1 MSANLYVISLCLIII
16 VSFMFTK
23 LAQRTNIPSVLM
35 LIILGFGL
43 KEFLEIKGI
52 SYDFSN
58 TLEVLG
64 IIGLIMIVLEAA
76 LDLELRREK
85 WTVIRNSFLVAFF
98 SLIVSVP
105 LVALIIQTFFQHI
118 GWIPSLIYAVPFS
131 IMSSAIVIPSVI
143 NLSKY
148 KKEFMI
154 YESTFSDILGIMF
167 FYFLIENVDNGNFG
181 EVLFSLSVNLI
192 ITVLVSLVF
201 SYLLILIMEKVR
213 SNTRFFLF
221 LSILVL
227 IYSVSKIFHLS
238 SLMIIL
244 VFGLMLRNHRNLPLG
259 KRLKKY
265 FKGEEIDRL
274 FGSFKMITEETS
286 FVVRTFFFIIF
297 GITISLE
304 TLVRPKVWLL
314 SLSFMIVLFLVRYL
328 LFLCIEKKNIFP
340 QVFLAPRGLISIL
353 LFFGIPDNFKVPE
366 FEEGALLLIILFTC
380 LMMAVSLIIV
390 RNKKDISDSENIL

>member
-1 MSANLYVISLCLIII
+1 
-16 VSFMFTK
+16 MFTK

-35 LIILGFGL
+35 LIILGLGL
-43 KEFLEIKGI
+43 QEFMKIKGI
-52 SYDFSN
+52 NYDFSN

-76 LDLELRREK
+76 LDLELRKEK
-85 WTVIRNSFLVAFF
+85 WIVIRNSFLVSFL

-105 LVALIIQTFFQHI
+105 LVAMIIQAFFQHI
-118 GWIPSLIYAVPFS
+118 GWLPSLIYAVPFS
-131 IMSSAIVIPSVI
+131 IMSSAIVIPSVV

-154 YESTFSDILGIMF
+154 YESTFSDILGIML
-167 FYFLIENVDNGNFG
+167 FYFLIENVDNGGFG

-192 ITVLVSLVF
+192 LTIIVSLVF

-238 SLMIIL
+238 SLLIIL
-244 VFGLMLRNHRNLPLG
+244 VFGLMLRNHRTLPLG

-286 FVVRTFFFIIF
+286 FVIRTFFFIIF
-297 GITISLE
+297 GITISLG
-304 TLVRPKVWLL
+304 TLVRPEVWLL
-314 SLSFMIVLFLVRYL
+314 SICFMIVLLFVRYI
-328 LFLCIEKKNIFP
+328 LFLFVEKKNIFP

-380 LMMAVSLIIV
+380 LMMAVSLIIM
-390 RNKKDISDSENIL
+390 RNKKDNV

>member
-1 MSANLYVISLCLIII
+1 LIVILLCVVIII
-16 VSFMFTK
+16 SFIFGK
-23 LAQRTNIPSVLM
+23 LAKRTNIPSVLM
-35 LIILGFGL
+35 LIFLGLGIQEL
-43 KEFLEIKGI
+43 MRINEI

-85 WTVIRNSFLVAFF
+85 WTVIRNSFLVAIL
-98 SLIVSVP
+98 SLLVSVP

-118 GWIPSLIYAVPFS
+118 GWLPSLIYAVPFS
-131 IMSSAIVIPSVI
+131 IMSSAIVIPSVV

-154 YESTFSDILGIMF
+154 YESTFSDILGIML
-167 FYFLIENVDNGNFG
+167 FYFLIENVNNGGFG
-181 EVLFSLSVNLI
+181 EVFFSLSINLVL
-192 ITVLVSLVF
+192 TVIVSLVF
-201 SYLLILIMEKVR
+201 SYLLILIMERVR

-221 LSILVL
+221 LSILIL

-238 SLMIIL
+238 SLLIIL
-244 VFGLMLRNHRNLPLG
+244 VFGLMLRNHRTLPLG
-259 KRLKKY
+259 KRLKKH

-286 FVVRTFFFIIF
+286 FVIRTFFFIIF
-297 GITISLE
+297 GVTISLG
-304 TLVRPKVWLL
+304 TLVRLEVWLL
-314 SLSFMIVLFLVRYL
+314 SLSFMIVLFLVRYV
-328 LFLCIEKKNIFP
+328 LFLCVEKKNIFP

-380 LMMAVSLIIV
+380 LMMAASLIV
-390 RNKKDISDSENIL
+390 MRNRKDVS

>member
-1 MSANLYVISLCLIII
+1 MSANLSVISLCVIII
-16 VSFMFTK
+16 ISFLFTK

-43 KEFLEIKGI
+43 QEFMKIKGI

-85 WTVIRNSFLVAFF
+85 WIVIRNSFLV
-98 SLIVSVP
+98 SLLSLLVSVP

-118 GWIPSLIYAVPFS
+118 GWLPSLIYAVPFS
-131 IMSSAIVIPSVI
+131 IMSSAIVIPSVV

-154 YESTFSDILGIMF
+154 YESTFSDILGIML
-167 FYFLIENVDNGNFG
+167 FYFLIENVNCGGFG
-181 EVLFSLSVNLI
+181 KVLFSLSVNLI
-192 ITVLVSLVF
+192 LTIIVSLAF

-238 SLMIIL
+238 SLLIIL

-286 FVVRTFFFIIF
+286 FVIRTFFFIIF
-297 GITISLE
+297 GITISIE
-304 TLVRPKVWLL
+304 TLIRPEVWLL
-314 SLSFMIVLFLVRYL
+314 SLSFMVVLFLVRYI
-328 LFLCIEKKNIFP
+328 LFLSVEKKNIFP

-380 LMMAVSLIIV
+380 LMMAVSLIIM
-390 RNKKDISDSENIL
+390 RNKKDIA

>member
-1 MSANLYVISLCLIII
+1 
-16 VSFMFTK
+16 MFTK

-297 GITISLE
+297 GITISIE
-304 TLVRPKVWLL
+304 TLVRPEVWLL
-314 SLSFMIVLFLVRYL
+314 SLSFIVVLFLIRYI
-328 LFLCIEKKNIFP
+328 LFLSVEKKNIFP

-380 LMMAVSLIIV
+380 LMMAASLIIM
-390 RNKKDISDSENIL
+390 RNMKDVS

>member
-1 MSANLYVISLCLIII
+1 
-16 VSFMFTK
+16 MFTK

-35 LIILGFGL
+35 LIILGFGF
-43 KEFLEIKGI
+43 KEFMEIKGI
-52 SYDFSN
+52 LYDFSN

-85 WTVIRNSFLVAFF
+85 WAVIRNSFLVAFL
-98 SLIVSVP
+98 SLLVSVP

-118 GWIPSLIYAVPFS
+118 GWLPSLIYAVPFS
-131 IMSSAIVIPSVI
+131 IMSSAIVIPSIV

-154 YESTFSDILGIMF
+154 YESTFSDILGIML
-167 FYFLIENVDNGNFG
+167 FYFLIENVDNGSFG

-192 ITVLVSLVF
+192 ITVIVSLVF

-238 SLMIIL
+238 SLLIIL
-244 VFGLMLRNHRNLPLG
+244 VFGLMLRNHRTLPLG

-265 FKGEEIDRL
+265 FEGEEIDRL
-274 FGSFKMITEETS
+274 FGNFKMITEETS

-314 SLSFMIVLFLVRYL
+314 SLSFMVVLFLVRYF
-328 LFLCIEKKNIFP
+328 LFLCVEKKNIFP

-380 LMMAVSLIIV
+380 LMMAASLIIM
-390 RNKKDISDSENIL
+390 RNKKDISDSENTL

>member
-1 MSANLYVISLCLIII
+1 MSANLFVIFLCVIII
-16 VSFMFTK
+16 ISFSFAQ
-23 LAQRTNIPSVLM
+23 LAKRTNIPSVLM

-43 KEFLEIKGI
+43 QELMKIKGI

-76 LDLELRREK
+76 LDLELSRGK
-85 WTVIRNSFLVAFF
+85 WPVIRNSFLVALL
-98 SLIVSVP
+98 SLLVSVP

-118 GWIPSLIYAVPFS
+118 GWLPSLIYAVPFS
-131 IMSSAIVIPSVI
+131 IMSSAIVIPSVS

-154 YESTFSDILGIMF
+154 YESTFSDILGIML
-167 FYFLIENVDNGNFG
+167 FYFLIENVDNGGFG
-181 EVLFSLSVNLI
+181 EVFFSLSSNLTLTI
-192 ITVLVSLVF
+192 IVSLVF
-201 SYLLILIMEKVR
+201 SFLLILIMERVR

-227 IYSVSKIFHLS
+227 IYSISKIFHLS
-238 SLMIIL
+238 SLLIIL
-244 VFGLMLRNHRNLPLG
+244 VFGLMLRNHRILPLG
-259 KRLKKY
+259 KRIKKY
-265 FKGEEIDRL
+265 FDGEEIDRL
-274 FGSFKMITEETS
+274 FGNFKMITEETS

-297 GITISLE
+297 GVTISLG
-304 TLVRPKVWLL
+304 TLVRMEVWLL
-314 SLSFMIVLFLVRYL
+314 SLSFMVVLFLVRYL
-328 LFLCIEKKNIFP
+328 LFLCVEKKNIFP

-380 LMMAVSLIIV
+380 LMMAASLIIM
-390 RNKKDISDSENIL
+390 RNMKDVS